1 MKRFPFFPLQFQANN
16 APGIV
21 FDSSLD
27 GGIDQV
33 LALALLFG
41 LEGKRQIRVGS
52 VSVSRNNLNTAA
64 FLDLVCRFYRG
75 DASGDF
81 PGRAALP
88 VGMFADGPANV
99 AVDPMLQG
107 ALGQP
112 TYRRDIAKPNDTADP
127 VALIRNALSA
137 YPDGTATMIL
147 AGPPANLLN
156 LIALADGRHWVEKKA
171 RVLIIA
177 AGRFDV
183 PQPDAVLKGDVKGF
197 RKLLADWPGQVV
209 FAGAELGDTLFPGTS
224 IDTDFAWAPH
234 HPVAD
239 AYRAYKSMPYDAPTR
254 AMAAVLYAAA
264 ADQSYFR
271 VSEPGI
277 VTVLDDGRTQ
287 FNPSANGKHRY
298 LILEPEQKQRVTETY
313 VKLSSAPPPPPQRR
327 GPPAAAAAKEA
338 AKDAAKILAI
348 AGFAGLLATLPLRVS
363 GQASDFDTSVRPL
376 LTQTCAGCHNAR
388 LASGGLD
395 VTALNSPES
404 LTSARPAWERILRR
418 VRAGEMPPSQ
428 VAKPPAERITAF
440 TTFVQSAFEKTDSVV
455 PSDPGRI
462 TAHRLNRSEYSN
474 TIRDLLG
481 VSFRAEKYFPTDD
494 SGDGFDNIG
503 DVLTVSPVLME
514 RYLGAAE
521 RIATWA
527 LSTEI
532 PAKPI
537 ESLYHFREQKVRR
550 IDRSTIEAEHRVDFA
565 GEYTIRIGL
574 PGERGKTAAP
584 VKLGFWMDG
593 KLLESKSV
601 ETKPSGLVY
610 FDPYSEEEMRLYLP
624 EGDHVFRAG
633 FIDDEFVKTLS
644 DKDAYNR
651 KVNKFLDS
659 ILLIGPIQ
667 SQTEKE
673 SRKNL
678 LVCDPASGRACVVR
692 ILSTFARRAYRRPVS
707 RSEVDGLLRFVDM
720 AQKDGQSVEQ
730 GLQLAIQA
738 ALVSPNFLFHLERE
752 SSGREARQV
761 SEIELASRLSYFLW
775 SSMPD
780 DELLS
785 LAEAGHLRASLDRQV
800 DRMLAD
806 PRSAA
811 FAENFAGQWLETR
824 NLDVVKPDPE
834 KFPEWNPELRDAM
847 KRETSMF
854 FEYVL
859 RENRPISDFLKADYT
874 FLNERLARH
883 YGIAGVSGN
892 EFRKVQLPAGTPRGG
907 ILTHASVLTVSSY
920 PSRTSPVIRGKYV
933 LQNIL
938 GAPPPPPP
946 PDVPVLDEAAIGAVA
961 SMRQQLE
968 KHRADA
974 TCAAC
979 HSKMDP
985 LGFGLENFNAIGKW
999 REKDGNF
1006 PIDSSGTLPDGKS
1019 FTTPNEMQAILASRL
1034 PEFGRA
1040 LTEKMLTYALGRGL
1054 KSYDSR
1060 TVETMNQAWARD
1072 GYRFQPLVHQI
1083 VNSLPFQFK
1092 RGEIP

>member
-1 MKRFPFFPLQFQANN
+1 VRPFSTFPLQIFQEGNL
-16 APGIV
+16 PGIV
-21 FDSSLD
+21 FDTSLD

-41 LEGKRQIRVGS
+41 LEGKRQIRVAS
-52 VSVSRNNLNTAA
+52 VSVSRNNLDTAA
-64 FLDLVCRFYRG
+64 FLDVVCRFYHG
-75 DASGDF
+75 ESTNAF
-81 PGRAALP
+81 VPGRNALP
-88 VGMFADGPANV
+88 VGMFSDGPANA
-99 AVDPMLQG
+99 AVDPMLQDV
-107 ALGQP
+107 LGKP
-112 TYRRDIAKPNDTADP
+112 AYRREIEKPNDTADP

-137 YPDGTATMIL
+137 YPDGNAAIVL
-147 AGPPANLLN
+147 AGPPVNLLS
-156 LIALADGRHWVEKKA
+156 LIALADGRHWVEKKS
-171 RVLIIA
+171 RVLAIA
-177 AGRFDV
+177 AGRFDS
-183 PQPDAVLKGDVKGF
+183 PQPDPVLQGDVKGF
-197 RKLLADWPGQVV
+197 RKLLADWPGQIV
-209 FAGAELGDTLFPGTS
+209 FAGAELGDALFPGAS
-224 IDTDFAWAPH
+224 IDADFAWAPH

-239 AYRAYKSMPYDAPTR
+239 AYRAYKPMPYDAPTR
-254 AMAAVLYAAA
+254 AMAAVLYTAAP
-264 ADQSYFR
+264 DQGYFR
-271 VSEPGI
+271 LSEPGI

-287 FNPSANGKHRY
+287 FAPSANGKHRY
-298 LILEPEQKQRVTETY
+298 LILDPQQQQRVTQAY
-313 VKLSSAPPPPPQRR
+313 VTLSSAPLPPPPARR
-327 GPPAAAAAKEA
+327 GPPRAAAKQA
-338 AKDAAKILAI
+338 VKILAI
-348 AGFAGLLATLPLRVS
+348 ASLAGLLATWPFRAS
-363 GQASDFDTSVRPL
+363 GQTPDFNTSVRPL
-376 LTQTCAGCHNAR
+376 LTQTCAACHNAR
-388 LASGGLD
+388 LSSGGLD

-404 LTSARPAWERILRR
+404 LTSARSTWERMLRR
-418 VRAGEMPPSQ
+418 VRAGEMPPPQ
-428 VAKPPAERITAF
+428 VPRPPAERIAAF
-440 TTFVQSAFEKTDSVV
+440 TTFVQNAFEKTDSAV

-462 TAHRLNRSEYSN
+462 TAHRLNRNEYSN

-521 RIATWA
+521 RIAGWA

-532 PAKPI
+532 PSKPV
-537 ESLYHFREQKVRR
+537 ESLYHYREKKVRR

-565 GEYTIRIGL
+565 GDYTIRIGL
-574 PGERGKTAAP
+574 PGERGKTASP
-584 VKLGFWMDG
+584 VTLGFWMDG
-593 KLLESKSV
+593 KLLQSKSV

-633 FIDDEFVKTLS
+633 FIGDEFVKTLS

-659 ILLIGPIQ
+659 ILFIGPFP

-673 SRKNL
+673 SRKKL
-678 LVCDPASGRACVVR
+678 LICNPASGRDCVER
-692 ILSTFARRAYRRPVS
+692 ILSAFARRAYRRPVS
-707 RSEVDGLLRFVDM
+707 RGEVDELMRFVDM
-720 AQKDGQSVEQ
+720 AQKDGQPVEQ
-730 GLQLAIQA
+730 GLQLAIEA

-752 SSGREARQV
+752 SSGRKAQLV

-780 DELLS
+780 EELLS
-785 LAEAGHLRASLDRQV
+785 LAEAGRLRASLDHQV

-824 NLDVVKPDPE
+824 NLDFVKPDPD

-847 KRETSMF
+847 KQETSMF
-854 FEYVL
+854 FDYVL

-874 FLNERLARH
+874 FLNEGLARY
-883 YGIAGVSGN
+883 YGIEGVSGS
-892 EFRKVQLPAGTPRGG
+892 EFRWVELPAGSPRGG
-907 ILTHASVLTVSSY
+907 VLSQASVLTVSSY

-946 PDVPVLDEAAIGAVA
+946 PDVPVLDASVIGTTM

-968 KHRADA
+968 KHRADR

-1006 PIDSSGTLPDGKS
+1006 PIDASGTLPDGKS
-1019 FTTPNEMQAILASRL
+1019 FTTPNEMQSILMSRL
-1034 PEFGRA
+1034 PDFGRA

-1054 KSYDSR
+1054 KSYDNR
-1060 TVETMNQAWARD
+1060 TVESMNQAWARD
-1072 GYRFQPLVHQI
+1072 GYRFQSLVHQI
-1083 VNSLPFQFK
+1083 VNSLPFEFK
-1092 RGEIP
+1092 RGELP

>member
-1 MKRFPFFPLQFQANN
+1 MRRFPFFPLQFQQNN

-81 PGRAALP
+81 PGKTALP
-88 VGMFADGPANV
+88 VGMFADGAANA

-107 ALGQP
+107 ALGKP
-112 TYRRDIAKPNDTADP
+112 SYRRDITKPNDTADP

-137 YPDGTATMIL
+137 YPDGTAAMVL

-156 LIALADGRHWVEKKA
+156 LIALTDGRHWVEKKA
-171 RVLIIA
+171 RVLTIA
-177 AGRFDV
+177 AGRFDS

-197 RKLLADWPGQVV
+197 RKLLADWPGQIV
-209 FAGAELGDTLFPGTS
+209 FAGAELGDVLFPGAS

-264 ADQSYFR
+264 ADQKYFR

-298 LILEPEQKQRVTETY
+298 LILDADQKQRVTETY
-313 VKLSSAPPPPPQRR
+313 VKVSSAQPPPPPQRR
-327 GPPAAAAAKEA
+327 GPPPAVAKEA
-338 AKDAAKILAI
+338 AKILVI
-348 AGFAGLLATLPLRVS
+348 AGLAGLVSTLPFRAS

-376 LTQTCAGCHNAR
+376 LTQTCAGCHNSR

-404 LTSARPAWERILRR
+404 LTSARPTWERILRR
-418 VRAGEMPPSQ
+418 VRAGEMPPPQ
-428 VAKPPAERITAF
+428 VKRPPAERITAF
-440 TTFVQSAFEKTDSVV
+440 TTFVQSAFEKTDSAM

-503 DVLTVSPVLME
+503 DVLTVSPVLMD
-514 RYLGAAE
+514 RYLNAAE

-565 GEYTIRIGL
+565 GDYTIRIGL

-593 KLLESKSV
+593 KLLASKSV

-659 ILLIGPIQ
+659 ILLIGPFQ

-673 SRKNL
+673 SRKKL
-678 LVCDPASGRACVVR
+678 LVCDPASGRACVER

-707 RSEVDGLLRFVDM
+707 RGEVDGLLRFVDM

-738 ALVSPNFLFHLERE
+738 ALVSPNFLFHLEHE
-752 SSGREARQV
+752 TSGRQAQPV

-785 LAEAGHLRASLDRQV
+785 LAEAGRLRASLDHQV

-824 NLDVVKPDPE
+824 NLDVVNPDPE
-834 KFPEWNPELRDAM
+834 KFPEWSPELRDAM

-859 RENRPISDFLKADYT
+859 RENRPISDFLKSDYT
-874 FLNERLARH
+874 FLNERLARY
-883 YGIAGVSGN
+883 YGIPGVSGS
-892 EFRKVQLPAGTPRGG
+892 EFRKVELPAGTPRGG
-907 ILTHASVLTVSSY
+907 VLTQASVLTVSSY

-968 KHRADA
+968 KHRADP

-1019 FTTPNEMQAILASRL
+1019 FTTPTEMQAILASRL

-1072 GYRFQPLVHQI
+1072 GYRFQSQIHQI

-1092 RGEIP
+1092 RGELP

>member
-1 MKRFPFFPLQFQANN
+1 LPL
-16 APGIV
+16 P
-21 FDSSLD
+21 
-27 GGIDQV
+27 
-33 LALALLFG
+33 
-41 LEGKRQIRVGS
+41 
-52 VSVSRNNLNTAA
+52 VSV
-64 FLDLVCRFYRG
+64 
-75 DASGDF
+75 
-81 PGRAALP
+81 
-88 VGMFADGPANV
+88 
-99 AVDPMLQG
+99 Q
-107 ALGQP
+107 
-112 TYRRDIAKPNDTADP
+112 
-127 VALIRNALSA
+127 
-137 YPDGTATMIL
+137 
-147 AGPPANLLN
+147 
-156 LIALADGRHWVEKKA
+156 
-171 RVLIIA
+171 
-177 AGRFDV
+177 
-183 PQPDAVLKGDVKGF
+183 
-197 RKLLADWPGQVV
+197 
-209 FAGAELGDTLFPGTS
+209 
-224 IDTDFAWAPH
+224 AP
-234 HPVAD
+234 
-239 AYRAYKSMPYDAPTR
+239 
-254 AMAAVLYAAA
+254 
-264 ADQSYFR
+264 
-271 VSEPGI
+271 
-277 VTVLDDGRTQ
+277 
-287 FNPSANGKHRY
+287 
-298 LILEPEQKQRVTETY
+298 
-313 VKLSSAPPPPPQRR
+313 
-327 GPPAAAAAKEA
+327 
-338 AKDAAKILAI
+338 
-348 AGFAGLLATLPLRVS
+348 
-363 GQASDFDTSVRPL
+363 DFDASVRPL

-404 LTSARPAWERILRR
+404 LTSARPTWERMLRR
-418 VRAGEMPPSQ
+418 VRAGEMPPPG
-428 VAKPPAERITAF
+428 AKPPAERIAAF
-440 TTFVQSAFEKTDSVV
+440 TTFVQSAFEKTDSAV

-537 ESLYHFREQKVRR
+537 ESLYHYREQKVRR

-565 GEYTIRIGL
+565 GEYTVRIGL

-584 VKLGFWMDG
+584 VQLGFWMDG
-593 KLLESKSV
+593 KLLQSKSV

-644 DKDAYNR
+644 DKEVYSR

-659 ILLIGPIQ
+659 ILLIGPFK

-673 SRKNL
+673 SRQKI
-678 LVCDPASGRACVVR
+678 LVCDPASGRACVER

-707 RSEVDGLLRFVDM
+707 RGEVDGLLRFVDM

-752 SSGREARQV
+752 SSGREARPV

-780 DELLS
+780 EELLS
-785 LAEAGHLRASLDRQV
+785 LAEAGRLRASLDRQV

-847 KRETSMF
+847 KRETSKF

-859 RENRPISDFLKADYT
+859 RENRPISDFLNTNYT

-883 YGIAGVSGN
+883 YGIPGVSGS
-892 EFRKVQLPAGTPRGG
+892 EFRKVELPAGTPRGG

-938 GAPPPPPP
+938 GTPPPPPP
-946 PDVPVLDEAAIGAVA
+946 PDVPVLDESVIGAIS

-1006 PIDSSGTLPDGKS
+1006 PIDASGTLPDGKS
-1019 FTTPNEMQAILASRL
+1019 FTTPNEMQAILASQL

-1060 TVETMNQAWARD
+1060 TVESMNQAWARD
-1072 GYRFQPLVHQI
+1072 GYRFQPLIHQI
-1083 VNSLPFQFK
+1083 ANSLPFQFK
-1092 RGEIP
+1092 RGELP

>member
-1 MKRFPFFPLQFQANN
+1 LQIVQGGNL
-16 APGIV
+16 PGIV

-41 LEGKRQIRVGS
+41 MEGKRQIRVGS
-52 VSVSRNNLNTAA
+52 VSVSRNNLNAAA

-81 PGRAALP
+81 PGKVAMP
-88 VGMFADGPANV
+88 VGMFADGPANA

-107 ALGQP
+107 ALGNP
-112 TYRRDIAKPNDTADP
+112 AYRRDIARPNDTADP

-137 YPDGTATMIL
+137 YPDGTAAVIL
-147 AGPPANLLN
+147 AGSPVNLLN

-171 RVLIIA
+171 RVLIVA
-177 AGRFDV
+177 AGRFDN
-183 PQPDAVLKGDVKGF
+183 PQPDPLWKGDVKGF
-197 RKLLADWPGQVV
+197 RKLLADWPGQIV
-209 FAGAELGDTLFPGTS
+209 FAGLELGDVLFPGAS

-239 AYRAYKSMPYDAPTR
+239 AYRGYKSMPYDAPTR
-254 AMAAVLYAAA
+254 AMAAVLYSAAG
-264 ADQSYFR
+264 DQSYFR

-277 VTVLDDGRTQ
+277 VTVLDDGTTQ
-287 FNPSANGKHRY
+287 FKLSANGKHRY

-313 VKLSSAPPPPPQRR
+313 VKLSSAQPPPPPQRR
-327 GPPAAAAAKEA
+327 GPPAAAKEA
-338 AKDAAKILAI
+338 AKVLVI
-348 AGFAGLLATLPLRVS
+348 AGLAGLLATLPFRAS
-363 GQASDFDTSVRPL
+363 GQAADFDTSVRPL

-404 LTSARPAWERILRR
+404 LTSARPTWERMLRR
-418 VRAGEMPPSQ
+418 VRAGEMPPPQ
-428 VAKPPAERITAF
+428 VPKPSAERIAAF
-440 TTFVQSAFEKTDSVV
+440 TAFVQSAFERTDSAVS
-455 PSDPGRI
+455 SDPGRI

-550 IDRSTIEAEHRVDFA
+550 LDRSTIEAEHRIDFG
-565 GEYTIRIGL
+565 GEYTVRIGL
-574 PGERGKTAAP
+574 PGERGKTASP

-659 ILLIGPIQ
+659 ILLIGPFQ

-673 SRKNL
+673 SRKKI
-678 LVCDPASGRACVVR
+678 LVCDPASGRACVER

-707 RSEVDGLLRFVDM
+707 RGEVAGLLRFVDM

-738 ALVSPNFLFHLERE
+738 TLVSPNFLFHLERE
-752 SSGREARQV
+752 SGGREARQV

-780 DELLS
+780 EELLS
-785 LAEAGHLRASLDRQV
+785 LAEAGRLRASLDHQV

-834 KFPEWNPELRDAM
+834 KFPEWSPELRDAM

-859 RENRPISDFLKADYT
+859 RENRPISDFLNANYT

-883 YGIAGVSGN
+883 YGIAGVSGS
-892 EFRKVQLPAGTPRGG
+892 EFRKVELPAGTPRGG

-946 PDVPVLDEAAIGAVA
+946 PDVPVLDEAAIGAVT

-999 REKDGNF
+999 REKDGSF
-1006 PIDSSGTLPDGKS
+1006 PIDASGTLPDGKS

-1054 KSYDSR
+1054 KSYDNR

-1072 GYRFQPLVHQI
+1072 GYRFQPQIHQI

-1092 RGEIP
+1092 RGELP